1 MRRRIITTAMLL
13 SPLLALLAPSSS
25 LVSAQDLDCGDFS
38 SQSDAQAY
46 FDGGGGSPAYNY
58 NGLDG
63 DGNGLACDGYD
74 YGSSQL
80 PPVIIPSTEVP
91 TDVPVE
97 IPTATLAPTEESA
110 PTDTPTTEPSS
121 ASSVTP
127 TPSSSVLIPS
137 NPTVP
142 VAIANGPSTT
152 TRPTATSRPNG
163 QSRAARTASTGSGTD
178 RTDPDYYL
186 GRMDGL
192 LTLDIGAGDVLRDGM
207 TDPQFTDAAWS
218 VANSSAV
225 GLILSVDAQIQSAD
239 RPTDELQAIDRLV
252 RDASDVVAS
261 AAATCD
267 AALVSGD
274 QDDADQCLTE
284 IDDATAQLVTL
295 RDNLQTWDGGELG

>member
-25 LVSAQDLDCGDFS
+25 LVSAQDLSCGDFS
-38 SQSDAQAY
+38 SQAEAQAY
-46 FDGGGGSPAYNY
+46 FDAGGGSPAYNY

-74 YGSSQL
+74 YGGSQA
-80 PPVIIPSTEVP
+80 PPVVVPSTEIP
-91 TDVPVE
+91 TDVPVVV
-97 IPTATLAPTEESA
+97 PTETIAPTEAPA
-110 PTDTPTTEPSS
+110 PTDTPTAEATEAPR
-121 ASSVTP
+121 VTP
-127 TPSSSVLIPS
+127 TATSRAVIPS

-142 VAIANGPSTT
+142 VAIANGPST

-207 TDPQFTDAAWS
+207 TDPQFADAEWY
-218 VANSSAV
+218 VASSSAV
-225 GLILSVDAQIQSAD
+225 GLILSVDAEIQSAALFPD
-239 RPTDELQAIDRLV
+239 DLQDINRSLQ
-252 RDASDVVAS
+252 DASDVAAS

-267 AALVSGD
+267 RALVSGNLD
-274 QDDADQCLTE
+274 NVAQCLAE
-284 IDDATAQLVTL
+284 IDGATNQLVTL